1 MSHLLTHSNDSWLDL
16 TTASELLGVHYTTL
30 RRWADDGKVPHY
42 RTPGG
47 RRRFKRAELM
57 AFLQG
62 MHEGDDADS
71 RSVVPLD
78 TPSVGARIAHAG
90 AAGEPWYGKFDES
103 QRVSLRDEGRQ
114 MMAVLM
120 QYATRTNGG
129 EVFMQEGRRMAVDYG
144 LMCRKAGLSLVE
156 TAKAFVRV
164 RRSIMDS
171 VYEAGSLAGSPDPE
185 TWRLYDRMNT
195 FLDSMLLATLEA
207 FDESGI

>member
-1 MSHLLTHSNDSWLDL
+1 MTNLTNYSDDPWLDL
-16 TTASELLGVHYTTL
+16 SDAADILGIHYTTL
-30 RRWADDGKVPHY
+30 RRWADDGQVPHY

-47 RRRFKRAELM
+47 RRRFKQSELT
-57 AFLQG
+57 AFLQT
-62 MHEGDDADS
+62 MHEGEIAET

-103 QRVSLRDEGRQ
+103 QRLSLRDEGRQ

-120 QYATRTNGG
+120 QYATRSNGG
-129 EVFMQEGRRMAVDYG
+129 EVFIQEGRRMAVDYG
-144 LMCRKAGLSLVE
+144 LMCRRAGLSLVE

-171 VYEAGSLAGSPDPE
+171 VYEAGSLAGSPDTD

-207 FDESGI
+207 FDQSGS